1 MNLSHGD
8 KYYQNIYAKEV
19 KKIETKLSQLLKG
32 RKPKSLYDPCEYIIT
47 GGGKRLRPF
56 IVLLACKAVGA
67 KFSDAYNAA
76 IGVEVLHNFTLV
88 HDDIMDN
95 AKIRRGRP
103 TTHIKFDTNTA
114 ILAGDNLIAEAYHSL
129 LKDCKDNDKLVL
141 DTFTKGITEIC
152 EGQSY
157 DKDFE
162 NQQKVTIDEYKTMI
176 LKKTAVMVQ
185 MCCSIGAQIGKGTK
199 KEVRALENYG
209 RNLGMAFQIQDDLL
223 DIFGDEKEF
232 GKTVGG
238 DLIEGKK
245 TFLFLK
251 AFEKAKGKDLAEL
264 KKVITNSGVRKNQ
277 IKKYRDLYISLGVID
292 ETEKEVEKYTK
303 YALRSLKNINDS
315 ESKEMLIWLANTL
328 IKRSK

>member
-185 MCCSIGAQIGKGTK
+185 MCCSIGGQIGKGTK

>member
-1 MNLSHGD
+1 VKLTHSEN
-8 KYYQNIYAKEV
+8 YYKNIYSKEIN
-19 KKIETKLSQLLKG
+19 KIETKLSKLLKN
-32 RKPKSLYDPCEYIIT
+32 REPKSLYDPCEYVLS

-95 AKIRRGRP
+95 ADIRRGRP
-103 TTHIKFDTNTA
+103 TTHIKFNTNTA

-129 LKDCKDNDKLVL
+129 LKDCRDNDKNVL

-162 NQQKVTIDEYKTMI
+162 TQKKVTIDEYKTMI
-176 LKKTAVMVQ
+176 FKKTAVMIQ
-185 MCCSIGAQIGKGTK
+185 MCCSIGAQIGKGTDT
-199 KEVRALENYG
+199 EIRALENYG
-209 RNLGMAFQIQDDLL
+209 KNLGLAFQIQDDLL
-223 DIFGDEKEF
+223 DIIGEEKEI

-245 TFLFLK
+245 TFLLLK
-251 AFEKAKGKDLAEL
+251 AVEKARGNDKKEFV
-264 KKVITNSGVRKNQ
+264 KVIQNNG
-277 IKKYRDLYISLGVID
+277 IKKSEVKKYKELYIKIGVIE
-292 ETEKEVEKYTK
+292 ETAREVEKYTG
-303 YALRSLKNINDS
+303 YALRALKNIKDS

-328 IKRSK
+328 IKRNK

>member
-1 MNLSHGD
+1 MKLTHSD
-8 KYYQNIYAKEV
+8 KYYQNIYAKEI
-19 KKIETKLSQLLKG
+19 KKIEFKLNSLLKG
-32 RKPKSLYDPCEYIIT
+32 RKPKSLYDPCEYVIT

-67 KFSDAYNAA
+67 KFNDAYNAA

-95 AKIRRGRP
+95 ADIRRGRP
-103 TTHIKFDTNTA
+103 TTHIKYNTNTA

-129 LKDCKDNDKLVL
+129 LKDCKDNDKTVL

-162 NQQKVTIDEYKTMI
+162 NQQKVTIEEYKTMI

-223 DIFGDEKEF
+223 DIIGDEKEF

-251 AFEKAKGKDLAEL
+251 AYEKAKGKDLADL
-264 KKVITNSGVRKNQ
+264 KKVIDNSGIRKNQ

-292 ETEKEVEKYTK
+292 ETKNEVEKYTK
-303 YALRSLKNINDS
+303 YALRSLKNLKDS
-315 ESKEMLIWLANTL
+315 ESKEMLVWLANTL

>member
-1 MNLSHGD
+1 LNLSHGD

-185 MCCSIGAQIGKGTK
+185 MCCSIGGQIGKGTK

>member
-1 MNLSHGD
+1 M
-8 KYYQNIYAKEV
+8 
-19 KKIETKLSQLLKG
+19 
-32 RKPKSLYDPCEYIIT
+32 
-47 GGGKRLRPF
+47 
-56 IVLLACKAVGA
+56 
-67 KFSDAYNAA
+67 
-76 IGVEVLHNFTLV
+76 
-88 HDDIMDN
+88 
-95 AKIRRGRP
+95 
-103 TTHIKFDTNTA
+103 
-114 ILAGDNLIAEAYHSL
+114 
-129 LKDCKDNDKLVL
+129 L

-162 NQQKVTIDEYKTMI
+162 NQQKVTIEEYKTMI

-199 KEVRALENYG
+199 EEVRALENYG

-223 DIFGDEKEF
+223 DIIGDEKEF

-251 AFEKAKGKDLAEL
+251 AYEKAKGKDLADL
-264 KKVITNSGVRKNQ
+264 KKVIDNSGIRKNQ

-292 ETEKEVEKYTK
+292 ETKNEVEKYTK
-303 YALRSLKNINDS
+303 YALRSLKNLKDS
-315 ESKEMLIWLANTL
+315 ESKEMLVWLANTL

>member
-1 MNLSHGD
+1 LKLSHDD
-8 KYYQNIYAKEV
+8 KYYKNIYAKEIV
-19 KKIETKLSQLLKG
+19 KIETRLDKLLKD
-32 RKPKSLYDPCEYIIT
+32 RKPKSLYDPCKYIIT

-56 IVLLACKAVGA
+56 IVLVACKAVGA
-67 KFSDAYNAA
+67 RFNDAYNAA

-95 AKIRRGRP
+95 AHLRRGRP
-103 TTHIKFDTNTA
+103 TTHIKFNLNTA

-129 LKDCKDNDKLVL
+129 LKDCKNNDKEVL
-141 DTFTKGITEIC
+141 ETFTKGITEIC

-162 NQQKVTIDEYKTMI
+162 NKKNVTIKEYKMMI

-185 MCCSIGAQIGKGTK
+185 MCCSIGAQIGKGSP
-199 KEVRALENYG
+199 KEIRALENYG

-223 DIFGDEKEF
+223 DIMGNEDEF
-232 GKTVGG
+232 GKSVGG
-238 DLIEGKK
+238 DLVEGKK

-251 AFEKAKGKDLAEL
+251 AFEKAKGNDLLDLE
-264 KKVITNSGVRKNQ
+264 KVISNSGIRKNQ
-277 IKKYRDLYISLGVID
+277 IKKYRDLYIRLGVID
-292 ETEKEVEKYTK
+292 ETIKEVEKYTRF
-303 YALRSLKNINDS
+303 ALNSLKEIKEN